1 MEIVKVNGGLLSNYE
16 VLQALSD
23 IKSNNSG
30 LEQNASTVVYETI
43 QYLNQTQATQQKP
56 ELIANFLSKLAKF
69 GLTKAEKLQFVNL
82 LPTTPVEIQL
92 IVEESEERLTEEQ
105 VEELL
110 QIVESFLPKNKTLEN
125 EC

>member
-1 MEIVKVNGGLLSNYE
+1 MEVVKVNGGLLSNYE

-23 IKSNNSG
+23 IKTNKSG

-43 QYLNQTQATQQKP
+43 QYLNQTQAAQQTP
-56 ELIANFLSKLAKF
+56 EFIANFLSKLDKF
-69 GLTKAEKLQFVNL
+69 GLTKAEKLQLINL
-82 LPTTPVEIQL
+82 RPTTPVEIQL

-110 QIVESFLPKNKTLEN
+110 QIVESTLSKE
-125 EC
+125 

>member
-23 IKSNNSG
+23 IKTNKSG

-43 QYLNQTQATQQKP
+43 QYLNQLQAAKQTP
-56 ELIANFLSKLAKF
+56 DSIANLLAKLDKF
-69 GLTKAEKLQFVNL
+69 SLTKAEKLQLINL
-82 LPTTPVEIQL
+82 LPTTAVEVQL

-110 QIVESFLPKNKTLEN
+110 QIVGSFLPKEVVGDYS
-125 EC
+125 